1 MGWIRIYR
9 ELLDSAIWNT
19 NEPFTKGQAWIDLLM
34 LANFEDAEQIVGYET
49 IKVRRG
55 SYMTT
60 IRDLSDRWKWSKS
73 KTANYL
79 HFLEKLKMIS
89 VNADTKRTLITVVK
103 YDDFQGGM
111 DTKRTRSGRKADTTR
126 TQKGN
131 LLYKEKREEEKEVKK
146 SEVMYFENLNVD
158 NAFRDYLQM
167 RKEIKAPM
175 TDRAITL
182 AVNKLKELSGGDPQL
197 MIDIINQSVM
207 NGWKGLYELKTNKQQ
222 AQPFNPATYAVSK
235 LFEEGGLYDTERHD

>member
-19 NEPFTKGQAWIDLLM
+19 NEPFTKGQAWIDLLL

-49 IKVRRG
+49 VKVKRG

-60 IRDLSDRWKWSKS
+60 IRELSDRWKWSKT

-79 HFLEKLKMIS
+79 HFLEKLKMIT
-89 VNADTKRTLITVVK
+89 VNTDTKRTLITIVK
-103 YDDFQGGM
+103 YGDFQGGR
-111 DTKRTRSGRKADTTR
+111 DTKRTRNGQKADTRR
-126 TQKGN
+126 TEKGN
-131 LLYKEKREEEKEVKK
+131 LLYKLKREEEKEGKN
-146 SEVMYFENLNVD
+146 SEEMYFENPTVD
-158 NAFRDYLQM
+158 NAFRDYIQM

-182 AVNKLKELSGGDPQL
+182 AVNQVHKLSGGDPQ
-197 MIDIINQSVM
+197 MMVDILNQSIM
-207 NGWKGLYELKTNKQQ
+207 NGWKGLFELKTTKQDKST
-222 AQPFNPATYAVSK
+222 FNPATYAVSK
-235 LFEEGGLYDTERHD
+235 LFEEGGLNDQE